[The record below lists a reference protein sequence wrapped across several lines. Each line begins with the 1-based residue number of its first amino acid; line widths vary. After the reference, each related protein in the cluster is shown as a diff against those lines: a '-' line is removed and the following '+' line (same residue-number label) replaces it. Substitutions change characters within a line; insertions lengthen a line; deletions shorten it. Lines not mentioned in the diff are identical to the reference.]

1 MIKFSKLNNKGF
13 MLVEV
18 VITSSV
24 IAATLVGL
32 FITLNKVSSSYE
44 KRNRYYD
51 LDAQQLAIEAS
62 RYIDIDNLN
71 GKSNGFLYNLLKD
84 NKNYVSFKRFASSEY
99 NGNTNIYCCK
109 YDSASLLSLKDFNK
123 NNNLGTSA
131 SFSEYIDYLSNT
143 INFDD
148 KTYSYI
154 IIVEIQKGSIN
165 DCYYYA
171 LKVE

>member
-51 LDAQQLAIEAS
+51 LDAQQLAIEFNEFAKENTITLPVGI
-62 RYIDIDNLN
+62 IDKYTIGQEKIEKYETSFGPLLTNLN
-71 GKSNGFLYNLLKD
+71 RYCRIYTASYNKDSISNLVDSNSTE
-84 NKNYVSFKRFASSEY
+84 SFKDYIEY
-99 NGNTNIYCCK
+99 LKNSFDSNTAYSYVVIVEMWNRE
-109 YDSASLLSLKDFNK
+109 DK
-123 NNNLGTSA
+123 NN
-131 SFSEYIDYLSNT
+131 Y
-143 INFDD
+143 
-148 KTYSYI
+148 
-154 IIVEIQKGSIN
+154 
-165 DCYYYA
+165 YYYA
-171 LKVE
+171 LKVK

>member
-51 LDAQQLAIEAS
+51 LDAQQLAIEFNEFAERNAIILS
-62 RYIDIDNLN
+62 DVSDGKIVDTIEQEEMRKFETSFEPLLEKLN
-71 GKSNGFLYNLLKD
+71 
-84 NKNYVSFKRFASSEY
+84 R
-99 NGNTNIYCCK
+99 YCCIYTASYNK
-109 YDSASLLSLKDFNK
+109 DSISNLVDSNSTDSFNDYIEYLKN
-123 NNNLGTSA
+123 
-131 SFSEYIDYLSNT
+131 SFDSNT
-143 INFDD
+143 V
-148 KTYSYI
+148 YSYVV
-154 IIVEIQKGSIN
+154 IVEMWNREDIN
-165 DCYYYA
+165 DYYYYA
-171 LKVE
+171 LKVK

>member
-51 LDAQQLAIEAS
+51 LDAQQLAIEFNEFAK
-62 RYIDIDNLN
+62 REEIIKKDDIKNKMIYDYVLQDKIEKYEVSFGPLLTNLN
-71 GKSNGFLYNLLKD
+71 RYCRIYTASYNKDSISNLVDSNSTE
-84 NKNYVSFKRFASSEY
+84 SFKDY
-99 NGNTNIYCCK
+99 IK
-109 YDSASLLSLKDFNK
+109 YLKN
-123 NNNLGTSA
+123 
-131 SFSEYIDYLSNT
+131 SFDSNT
-143 INFDD
+143 V
-148 KTYSYI
+148 YSYVV
-154 IIVEIQKGSIN
+154 IVEMWNKEDKN
-165 DCYYYA
+165 DYYYYA
-171 LKVE
+171 LKVK